1 LHRWNPT
8 SSLIRVRATLGS
20 PSDKVIASQPQ
31 SVFHFLS
38 AFPTQPQIIHAKLR
52 AFSILQLRITCNV
65 FARSGAHWFR
75 MADMDIEMDFDV
87 SFAEDLDIP
96 EIEAIP
102 NIELSVSPG
111 SRVHSL
117 E

>member
-1 LHRWNPT
+1 
-8 SSLIRVRATLGS
+8 
-20 PSDKVIASQPQ
+20 VIASHLQ

-38 AFPTQPQIIHAKLR
+38 AFPTQPQIIDAKLR
-52 AFSILQLRITCNV
+52 ASSILQLRITCNV
-65 FARSGAHWFR
+65 SASSEAHWLR

-87 SFAEDLDIP
+87 GFAEDLDIP

-111 SRVHSL
+111 SRFTVWNRS
-117 E
+117 